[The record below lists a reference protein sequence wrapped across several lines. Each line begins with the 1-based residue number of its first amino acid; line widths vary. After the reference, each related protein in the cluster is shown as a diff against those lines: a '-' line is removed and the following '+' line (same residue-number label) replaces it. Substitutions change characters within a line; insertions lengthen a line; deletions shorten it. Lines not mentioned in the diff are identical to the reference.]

1 MLHLQLQGYVYSERN
16 HSKTL
21 RIIFQV
27 RFTPCSYPEINVDSK
42 FVRVF
47 RHYEVNIRL
56 KNSYFSSF
64 YTTPQFFGT
73 CSTVLIII
81 MVVLFKTCPPFTQS
95 KLCNRQLQNWQL
107 ALDCD
112 TYMMHTSISKLRL
125 LVSHEQ
131 HRHAH
136 IDRLGRT
143 AHAPPP

>member
-1 MLHLQLQGYVYSERN
+1 
-16 HSKTL
+16 
-21 RIIFQV
+21 
-27 RFTPCSYPEINVDSK
+27 
-42 FVRVF
+42 
-47 RHYEVNIRL
+47 
-56 KNSYFSSF
+56 
-64 YTTPQFFGT
+64 
-73 CSTVLIII
+73 

-143 AHAPPP
+143 AHAPPPWRTSSLYPISYFRERQVSVMKLRRKVWAILVD